1 MAIADST
8 QPRSNVIPLPNRW
21 KHDAYISSVEIAQ
34 QAHLTHSWVMRSI
47 KHYQP
52 DFLEHGGNVQHVRN
66 HIVLNVAQA
75 WLFVG
80 TLRNTEHSTRLKL
93 KVTKD
98 FIAAMDEVE
107 ARLGYPALS
116 VMLGDKL

>member
-1 MAIADST
+1 MATANST

-21 KHDAYISSVEIAQ
+21 KHDAYISSVEIAE
-34 QAHLTHSWVMRSI
+34 QAHLTHAWIMRSI
-47 KHYQP
+47 KHYCP
-52 DFLEHGGNVQHVRN
+52 DFLEHCGNVQHVRN

-98 FIAAMDEVE
+98 FIAAMNEVE
-107 ARLGYPALS
+107 QRLGYSAFS
-116 VMLGDKL
+116 VMLGGRP